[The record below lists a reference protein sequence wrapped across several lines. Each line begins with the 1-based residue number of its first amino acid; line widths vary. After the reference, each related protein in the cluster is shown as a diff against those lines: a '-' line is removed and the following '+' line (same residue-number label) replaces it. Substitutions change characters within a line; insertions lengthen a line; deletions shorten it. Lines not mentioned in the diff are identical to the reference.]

1 MAGAAE
7 QNDRVTFGAGEIPAG
22 ADPLVQGSRDK
33 MVAGEGDTTRPQR
46 AQQASFI
53 GIDSAMSP
61 FAASVDLFHWISS
74 FSPCRKSGWHFASKR
89 VLEQEAD
96 QRFGA
101 GRQSCLIEDDFAL
114 LPRRLDR
121 EFIFD
126 ANPEPRPSV
135 FPASLKGRCA

>member
-1 MAGAAE
+1 MLPGEARHGPSAKGAAGFVHR
-7 QNDRVTFGAGEIPAG
+7 DRFGNVSICGFSG
-22 ADPLVQGSRDK
+22 SFPLDFVILSLPK
-33 MVAGEGDTTRPQR
+33 
-46 AQQASFI
+46 
-53 GIDSAMSP
+53 
-61 FAASVDLFHWISS
+61 
-74 FSPCRKSGWHFASKR
+74 KR
-89 VLEQEAD
+89 LALRVEEQEAD

-135 FPASLKGRCA
+135 FPASLKGGCA

>member
-1 MAGAAE
+1 VSEFGFREHDVDLLVAGAAE

-33 MVAGEGDTTRPQR
+33 MLPGEARHGPSAKGAAGFVHRDRFGNV
-46 AQQASFI
+46 SI
-53 GIDSAMSP
+53 
-61 FAASVDLFHWISS
+61 AASVDLFHWISS

-114 LPRRLDR
+114 SPPPR
-121 EFIFD
+121 
-126 ANPEPRPSV
+126 S
-135 FPASLKGRCA
+135 